1 MIAKFSANSN
11 VSVLNRVKSRLY
23 GIENDAEY

>member
-1 MIAKFSANSN
+1 MIVKFLAYSN
-11 VSVLNRVKSRLY
+11 VSVVNRVMSRLY